1 MTQFPLPA
9 PWGAP
14 EAELACTQCKALTR
28 HFGRRVTSLADEES
42 DRQSGELAW
51 FCARCGH
58 RHEPTDQ
65 PESKSSPPDDDFTE
79 LFDRH

>member
-1 MTQFPLPA
+1 MTLFPLPA

-14 EAELACTQCKALTR
+14 EAELHCAQCGAVTQ
-28 HFGRRVTSLADEES
+28 HFGRRIAAMDDEES
-42 DRQSGELAW
+42 DRQTGEVAW

-58 RHEPTDQ
+58 RHEDAD
-65 PESKSSPPDDDFTE
+65 PPDSQPHSDDDIDE

>member
-1 MTQFPLPA
+1 MTLFPLPA

-14 EAELACTQCKALTR
+14 EAELACAQCKAPTQ
-28 HFGRRVTSLADEES
+28 HFGRRVTIMDDEES
-42 DRQSGELAW
+42 DRQGGDVAW

-58 RHEPTDQ
+58 RHEAADQ
-65 PESKSSPPDDDFTE
+65 PDSRSASGDDLNE

>member
-1 MTQFPLPA
+1 MTLFPLPA

-14 EAELACTQCKALTR
+14 EDELACAQCKALTQ
-28 HFGRRVTSLADEES
+28 HFGRRVTSMADEES

-58 RHEPTDQ
+58 RHEAVDQ
-65 PESKSSPPDDDFTE
+65 PDSGTPAGDDIDE